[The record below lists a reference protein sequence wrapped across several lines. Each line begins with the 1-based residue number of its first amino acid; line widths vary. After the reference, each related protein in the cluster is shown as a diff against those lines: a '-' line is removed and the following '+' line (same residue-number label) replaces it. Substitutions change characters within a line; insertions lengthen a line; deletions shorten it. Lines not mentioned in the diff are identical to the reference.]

1 MEAKRKR
8 VIITTAII
16 LILLGY
22 LVYSTVGSS
31 FLYYRTVSEVK
42 ADESLHGERVRVAG
56 KVVEGSFEEMAD
68 RYEFKITDGKEE
80 IKVIYAG
87 ILPSSFR
94 EDAEV
99 IAEGVYRPEMGI
111 EAKNLLARCPSKY
124 TSK

>member
-31 FLYYRTVSEVK
+31 FLYYRTVSEMK

-87 ILPSSFR
+87 ILPSSFK

>member
-8 VIITTAII
+8 VIITTAVI

-42 ADESLHGERVRVAG
+42 TDKSLYGERVRVAG
-56 KVVEGSFEEMAD
+56 KVVEDSFEEAGD
-68 RYEFKITDGKEE
+68 RYEFNITDGKEE
-80 IKVIYAG
+80 IKVVYAG
-87 ILPSSFR
+87 VLPSSFK

-99 IAEGVYRPEMGI
+99 IAEGVYRPETGI